1 MPTLSRWLIRTAL
14 ICGGGAF
21 LVGLALAIAPLRTA
35 YPALAAAGPSYI
47 HLLVVGWITQLI
59 MGVAYWM
66 FPRVQRHP
74 APSSDWPGWIVYGSL
89 NIGLACR
96 LIGEPMVGTRS
107 GGPAGWLLPMSAA
120 LQLIA
125 MLTFVMRIW
134 PRVRTR

>member
-14 ICGGGAF
+14 VCCAAAF
-21 LVGLALAIAPLRTA
+21 LLGLALAIAPLRSA
-35 YPALAAAGPSYI
+35 HPMLAAAWPSYI

-66 FPRVQRHP
+66 FPRVQRRP
-74 APSSDWPGWIVYGSL
+74 APASDRQGWIVYASI

-96 LIGEPMVGTRS
+96 LVGEPIAGAYA
-107 GGPAGWLLPMSAA
+107 GGAPGWLLPLSAA

-125 MLTFVMRIW
+125 MVMFVVGIW